1 MKTLEERLV
10 TIEKALMKLLGE
22 EASEGEEENEEGE
35 VSLDAET
42 VARAEI
48 LAPGIAKSKDVKSK
62 ALDVAFGTEEGK
74 AIISTLLAGKAY
86 DQADKDLLFVAA
98 SEMMKGVRRSQ
109 LTQTRV
115 SLDSLPGM
123 KAGEMTPEKINAMN
137 AARYGKA

>member
-1 MKTLEERLV
+1 M
-10 TIEKALMKLLGE
+10 G
-22 EASEGEEENEEGE
+22 
-35 VSLDAET
+35 DA
-42 VARAEI
+42 
-48 LAPGIAKSKDVKSK
+48 IAWIQGPLKSK
-62 ALDVAFGTEEGK
+62 ALDAAFGTEEGK